1 MNFNFPQDM
10 RNDLKVNTKKPF
22 TLVLNSIYRS
32 NGNANYA
39 VYNFDWTVF
48 PDVPYYLSFSFT
60 ASDNANYVLATAS
73 TASIYIDF
81 GESTQTYTCLVNN
94 YGAPSSQYIGS
105 LRKTISSGANYYLF
119 ADHKTNPPV
128 YLNGR
133 PNNKSFLIRI
143 FTENLGLYDISML
156 GSYILTL
163 YFEPV

>member
-10 RNDLKVNTKKPF
+10 RNDLKANAKKPF
-22 TLVLNSIYRS
+22 TLVINSNNRS
-32 NGNANYA
+32 VGNANFA
-39 VYNFDWTVF
+39 IYNFDWSVL

-73 TASIYIDF
+73 SASIYIDF
-81 GESTQTYTCLVNN
+81 GENTQTYTCLVNN
-94 YGAPSSQYIGS
+94 HGAPSSQYIGS
-105 LRKTISSGANYYLF
+105 LRKRHVSGTNHCLY
-119 ADHKTNPPV
+119 ADQNTNPPV

-133 PNNKSFLIRI
+133 PTNKNFLIRI
-143 FTENLGLYDISML
+143 FTDNLALYDVSLL

>member
-22 TLVLNSIYRS
+22 TLVINSIYRS
-32 NGNANYA
+32 NGNANFA
-39 VYNFDWTVF
+39 IYNFDWSVF

-60 ASDNANYVLATAS
+60 ASDNANYVPATAS
-73 TASIYIDF
+73 SASIYIDF
-81 GESTQTYTCLVNN
+81 GENTQTYTCIANN

-105 LRKTISSGANYYLF
+105 LRKRHVSGTNHCLY
-119 ADHKTNPPV
+119 ADQNTNPPV

-133 PNNKSFLIRI
+133 PTNKIFLIRI
-143 FTENLGLYDISML
+143 FTDNLALYDVYLL

-163 YFEPV
+163 YFDPV